1 MNYETDIVS
10 IVSKLQANH
19 ELKTAQSINE
29 IVIHYLSHVHGNCS
43 ILNKWFPKFESISE
57 YKSSI
62 QANILFPLSNDC
74 PLYLKIKL

>member
-29 IVIHYLSHVHGNCS
+29 IVIN
-43 ILNKWFPKFESISE
+43 P
-57 YKSSI
+57 
-62 QANILFPLSNDC
+62 
-74 PLYLKIKL
+74 